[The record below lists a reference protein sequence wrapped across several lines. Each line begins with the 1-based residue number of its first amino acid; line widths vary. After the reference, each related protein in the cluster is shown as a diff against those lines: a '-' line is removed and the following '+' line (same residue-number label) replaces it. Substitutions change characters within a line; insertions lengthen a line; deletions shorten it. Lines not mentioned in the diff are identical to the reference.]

1 MATATSADEAVRQIA
16 AHWGW
21 QDAELARLSG
31 GLINQTFAV
40 RKGGAPIAVLQQ
52 LHPIFGAE
60 VNLDLEAVTAH
71 LAARGLVTP
80 RLWRTLA
87 GEAWVTQASGAPAG
101 GAAAGSSEPGG
112 APAKVWR
119 ALTWIEGL
127 CVARVPDGRWAE
139 AGGELVGRFHRA
151 VADLQHTYRFSRGN
165 VHDTPRYFARLRR
178 WLSGDEGPVAAGEA
192 AGGAINE
199 AANEAINEAIS
210 DVVGEALDVARQ
222 ILEAA
227 AALPAI
233 PVTPQRH
240 CHGDLKISNLLF
252 DLAQSAPMTDV
263 RGVCLVDLDTLSLG
277 TIAFE
282 LGDAM
287 RSWCN
292 PAGEDVTAAAFD
304 LGLFAAAMR
313 GFRGVADPLLSDDER
328 ASIVHGL
335 HTVCVELAAR
345 FCIDVFEDRYFGWN
359 AELHPSR
366 RHHNLVRARSQLSLA
381 RSVAAQRDEAL
392 SIVQG
397 RAGR

>member
-1 MATATSADEAVRQIA
+1 MATGTSADEAVRQVA

-21 QDAELARLSG
+21 QDAELARISG
-31 GLINQTFAV
+31 GLINQTFGV
-40 RKGGAPIAVLQQ
+40 RQGGAPIAVLQQ

-71 LAARGLVTP
+71 LAARNLITP
-80 RLWRTLA
+80 RLWRTVA
-87 GEAWVTQASGAPAG
+87 GDAWATDG
-101 GAAAGSSEPGG
+101 E
-112 APAKVWR
+112 AKVWR
-119 ALTWIEGL
+119 ALTWVEGL

-151 VADLQHTYRFSRGN
+151 VADLRHAYRFSRGN
-165 VHDTPRYFARLRR
+165 VHDTPRHFARLRR
-178 WLSGDEGPVAAGEA
+178 WLAGEEGPLPAGEGTGEGA
-192 AGGAINE
+192 PAGAGDGKGAPLL
-199 AANEAINEAIS
+199 AEAI
-210 DVVGEALDVARQ
+210 DVAQQ
-222 ILEAA
+222 ILDAA
-227 AALPAI
+227 AALPVI
-233 PVTPQRH
+233 PVTAQRH

-263 RGVCLVDLDTLSLG
+263 RGVCLLDLDTLCLG

-304 LGLFAAAMR
+304 LSLFDAAMR
-313 GFRGVADPLLSDDER
+313 GYRGVADPLLSDDER
-328 ASIVHGL
+328 VSIVSGL

-359 AELHPSR
+359 AAAHPSR

-381 RSVAAQRDEAL
+381 RSVASQREEAL
-392 SIVQG
+392 AIVMG
-397 RAGR
+397 RTPR